1 MELLPEWNGKV
12 VGVMHRMYMTKTALA
27 KEMGVSREYASRI
40 INSTDQA
47 AEARI
52 KVEAALESFAQSR
65 GICFNDLWTPDSR
78 SRMP

>member
-12 VGVMHRMYMTKTALA
+12 KGIMHRMYMTENALA
-27 KEMGVSREYASRI
+27 KEMGVTRQYASKVL
-40 INSTDQA
+40 NSSSQT
-47 AEARI
+47 AESRI

-65 GICFNDLWTPDSR
+65 GICFNDLWTPESR